1 MAETFKEK
9 SLPVINAEN
18 WLSTKELSELLK
30 TSRQSIKNW
39 IDKGLLKARK
49 KGYRNYFHLSDVYE
63 FLNYNNINNKLK

>member
-1 MAETFKEK
+1 MEETFKEK
-9 SLPVINAEN
+9 SLPVFNADN

-39 IDKGLLKARK
+39 VDKGLLIARK

-63 FLNYNNINNKLK
+63 FLNYNNNNKLKK